1 MSTKKR
7 VDLNSILQFC
17 NILFAILTIITFNAQ
32 GGNEY
37 VNKGTVWLG
46 MGLSAEIGL
55 FLFFERGRRD
65 PFVLLLCLQMVFYF
79 IFRVLTLTYN
89 PFSVVFLR
97 YPFTAADLNHAL
109 CFIIVSNIV
118 MYLGLSLNRI
128 SHKFDEKEISNIQP
142 RNPYLVIVLLG
153 IGYFMAFSY
162 LLGFG
167 LSTLVGLLNSLFIN
181 LGIMIFMILVYL
193 ILLNKKVPARIRYVL
208 IFGVIFFVLFQTLS
222 GSRSAI
228 LTMMNYMI
236 FGVLAVYGC
245 IKIKRSYILII
256 SLLVPVMIVFFLI
269 ATFIRPRLEDRSQV
283 GTETFEVIK
292 EFDFVGT
299 LKDDAAF
306 VLGPVFDR
314 IGFLDYCAEI
324 MSNADKYEEIFN
336 PKYYVKSIIDNVI
349 SPGFDVFDVPRTSNA
364 LKFIYNNEGT
374 PKKSQVDK
382 EGYQSDEF
390 TLYGELYALSGKWF
404 ALIPVFF
411 IGFFS
416 KRLYVKV
423 KDTNKYRFFLKRS
436 FILAT
441 YYGLLNSFGLDWVAL
456 DILGIVFTY
465 YIFKRFFKFYTGNTA
480 EKQFSV

>member
-97 YPFTAADLNHAL
+97 YPFTAADLNQAL

-167 LSTLVGLLNSLFIN
+167 LSTRSEERRVG
-181 LGIMIFMILVYL
+181 
-193 ILLNKKVPARIRYVL
+193 
-208 IFGVIFFVLFQTLS
+208 
-222 GSRSAI
+222 
-228 LTMMNYMI
+228 
-236 FGVLAVYGC
+236 
-245 IKIKRSYILII
+245 
-256 SLLVPVMIVFFLI
+256 
-269 ATFIRPRLEDRSQV
+269 
-283 GTETFEVIK
+283 K
-292 EFDFVGT
+292 E
-299 LKDDAAF
+299 
-306 VLGPVFDR
+306 
-314 IGFLDYCAEI
+314 C
-324 MSNADKYEEIFN
+324 
-336 PKYYVKSIIDNVI
+336 
-349 SPGFDVFDVPRTSNA
+349 
-364 LKFIYNNEGT
+364 
-374 PKKSQVDK
+374 
-382 EGYQSDEF
+382 
-390 TLYGELYALSGKWF
+390 
-404 ALIPVFF
+404 
-411 IGFFS
+411 
-416 KRLYVKV
+416 
-423 KDTNKYRFFLKRS
+423 
-436 FILAT
+436 
-441 YYGLLNSFGLDWVAL
+441 
-456 DILGIVFTY
+456 
-465 YIFKRFFKFYTGNTA
+465 
-480 EKQFSV
+480 